1 MTTEVYEFLEP
12 LTKDPEGKLLLDFH
26 QVPASLPEEPK
37 IELPPINFNPLGFD
51 DYAVKLFGL
60 KLGEQ
65 ELLVKWLDLIA

>member
-51 DYAVKLFGL
+51 DYAV
-60 KLGEQ
+60 
-65 ELLVKWLDLIA
+65 